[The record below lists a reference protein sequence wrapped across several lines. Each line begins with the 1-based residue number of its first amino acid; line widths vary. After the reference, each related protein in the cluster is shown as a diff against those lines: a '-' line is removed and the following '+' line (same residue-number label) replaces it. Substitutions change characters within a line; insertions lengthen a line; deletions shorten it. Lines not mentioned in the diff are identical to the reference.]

1 MLKQHKDNGI
11 YHRHHCAG
19 SLIKPQ
25 WVLTASHCFDEAWR
39 VVLDA
44 GFLRVCPIQP
54 HFRRRI
60 SLATAPDERG
70 AGDKDIKR
78 PVVTAALSMSFAIPH
93 YNRGSGDL
101 CTAYEVEMPL
111 KGDRVCDFYHLKHW
125 GEKLCMGSFDTGR
138 GVCQDKRV
146 LAGVLSFVHIKRPL
160 QYPAGYTDVSTFLDW
175 IHDTLEL
182 N

>member
-1 MLKQHKDNGI
+1 MTQLPGGHPV
-11 YHRHHCAG
+11 
-19 SLIKPQ
+19 SLPS
-25 WVLTASHCFDEAWR
+25 LPLHSSNFTR
-39 VVLDA
+39 
-44 GFLRVCPIQP
+44 GLRCSAVGWKCP
-54 HFRRRI
+54 
-60 SLATAPDERG
+60 D
-70 AGDKDIKR
+70 D
-78 PVVTAALSMSFAIPH
+78 
-93 YNRGSGDL
+93 GSGDL

-138 GVCQDKRV
+138 GVCQGDSGGPLVCYDALQDKRV